1 MSISTA
7 MSCVTGVTDPYIR
20 VKVKG
25 QDGTE
30 LFFKIRRD
38 AKLKKLMNVYCDRC
52 AMDLISTVFLFDGCR
67 IQGKQTPDEVIYSFS
82 SQFLRVIIILEYW

>member
-67 IQGKQTPDEVIYSFS
+67 IQGKQTPDEYVNNTTL
-82 SQFLRVIIILEYW
+82 QQL